1 MNRDVLTTH
10 LHKHHKHDSIE
21 KLAIKPFKGGSA
33 TTSAYSTLDVSRIL
47 GIEKSRVRNWIVK
60 GLIIPSWHIAM
71 ARGDKN
77 LLTYDDL
84 CSVYLFQQL
93 LSKGLPR
100 TPIAFIVSE
109 IAKTGLT
116 NILRSD
122 FRYVIWNAKNPKEG
136 GMVAIVRR
144 IPNSMIDASSQMLVV
159 DLLEVKNE
167 VDRKREKRG
176 G

>member
-1 MNRDVLTTH
+1 MIRADITTRFAPRSRMNSSVL
-10 LHKHHKHDSIE
+10 
-21 KLAIKPFKGGSA
+21 KPSRGGYEA
-33 TTSAYSTLDVSRIL
+33 TSTYSTLDDSRIL

-60 GLIIPSWHIAM
+60 GFIIPSWHIAM

-100 TPIAFIVSE
+100 TSIAFVIGE
-109 IAKTGLT
+109 IAKTGVS
-116 NILRSD
+116 NILKSG
-122 FRYVIWNAKNPKEG
+122 FRFVLWNTKNPKEG
-136 GMVAIVRR
+136 GVVAVVRK
-144 IPNSMIDASSQMLVV
+144 IPDSMIDASSQMWVV

>member
-1 MNRDVLTTH
+1 MIRAGFTTH
-10 LHKHHKHDSIE
+10 Y
-21 KLAIKPFKGGSA
+21 AKPNPMKSLVLKPLKGGYE
-33 TTSAYSTLDVSRIL
+33 TTANYSTLDVSRIL
-47 GIEKSRVRNWIVK
+47 GIEKSRVRNWIVE
-60 GLIIPSWHIAM
+60 GFIIPTWHIAM

-93 LSKGLPR
+93 LSKGLHR
-100 TPIAFIVSE
+100 TPIAFIISE
-109 IAKTGLT
+109 IAKTGLS
-116 NILRSD
+116 NILKSD
-122 FRYVIWNAKNPKEG
+122 FRYVIWNTKNPKEG
-136 GMVAIVRR
+136 GIVAILRK
-144 IPNSMIDASSQMLVV
+144 IPNAMIDNSSQILVV